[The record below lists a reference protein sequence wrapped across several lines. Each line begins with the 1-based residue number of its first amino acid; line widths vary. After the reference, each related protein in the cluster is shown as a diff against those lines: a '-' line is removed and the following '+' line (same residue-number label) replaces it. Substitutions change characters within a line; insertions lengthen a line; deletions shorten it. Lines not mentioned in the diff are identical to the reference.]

1 MFDRH
6 WFAGKAVMQKYY
18 QAQLEQFRD
27 TSLVLALGTLSVDQM
42 YIDQS
47 SVITCEVA

>member
-1 MFDRH
+1 MLDRH
-6 WFAGKAVMQKYY
+6 WFAGEAVMQKYY

-42 YIDQS
+42 YIDQA

>member
-1 MFDRH
+1 
-6 WFAGKAVMQKYY
+6 MQKYY
-18 QAQLEQFRD
+18 QAQLEQLRD
-27 TSLVLALGTLSVDQM
+27 TSLELALGTLSVHQM